1 MFLKK
6 EQSQNEPYQTNQPE
20 LQQDFFRPVSE
31 FSTKK
36 FPNYDLSEFCYKR
49 DRKFKKCL
57 FSSQFHSFGVELYH
71 NSKVLYR
78 FYAKY
83 AKIIWKCPHF
93 LSEISSIL
101 DTRIR
106 PGKRYESSSCRKFRA
121 LQCPRDKG

>member
-1 MFLKK
+1 MKMFLKK

-83 AKIIWKCPHF
+83 TK
-93 LSEISSIL
+93 ISSKYL
-101 DTRIR
+101 EMSTFPFRNFEYTRYQDQTWKKI
-106 PGKRYESSSCRKFRA
+106 
-121 LQCPRDKG
+121 

>member
-83 AKIIWKCPHF
+83 AKISSNYLEMSTFPFRNFQYTRYQDQTWKKIWIVLK
-93 LSEISSIL
+93 
-101 DTRIR
+101 
-106 PGKRYESSSCRKFRA
+106 
-121 LQCPRDKG
+121 